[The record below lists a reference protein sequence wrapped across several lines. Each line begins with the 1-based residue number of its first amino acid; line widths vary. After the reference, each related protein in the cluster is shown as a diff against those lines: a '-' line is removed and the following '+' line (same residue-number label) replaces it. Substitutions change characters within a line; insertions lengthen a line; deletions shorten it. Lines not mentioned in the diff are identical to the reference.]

1 MPHIC
6 CEYLQKRI
14 FMIIKSIIFITQ
26 CLRPPYLYLQYTEQ
40 YICHIVIYTRIYIY
54 IYLYASELFKHFAL
68 FRLQDESHVVDI
80 AEGYPHIG
88 AVPQVADIHAAAA
101 GAPHTAGCGKV
112 GAPPKRKNFVLPGN
126 YNLFLTC
133 SVI

>member
-1 MPHIC
+1 MLTTAIPLSKV
-6 CEYLQKRI
+6 YR
-14 FMIIKSIIFITQ
+14 TV
-26 CLRPPYLYLQYTEQ
+26 
-40 YICHIVIYTRIYIY
+40 CHIVIYTRIYIY

-88 AVPQVADIHAAAA
+88 AVPQVADIYAAAAA

-112 GAPPKRKNFVLPGN
+112 GAPPERKNFVLPGN
-126 YNLFLTC
+126 YNLFLIY